1 MNRFWGHLKTITHHR
16 HLVMRGCFRMGL
28 YWQGLTHD
36 LSKYSPTEFWA
47 GAHYW
52 QGTRSPNEEEREE
65 LGYSPAWM
73 HHKGRNRHHNEY
85 WVDID
90 PKTRLYGPVEM
101 PIPDT
106 AEMFCDRVAAS
117 RVYRGRQY
125 TDAYPLEYFLRGH
138 AKDLMHPKTAERLSH
153 WLTVL
158 AEEGEEKAFALVRA
172 AVREDKA
179 RRRAEKRAR
188 RGAGHAENR
197 K

>member
-1 MNRFWGHLKTITHHR
+1 MHPFR
-16 HLVMRGCFRMGL
+16 HLFTSLRHRRGVRRVARRVGIP
-28 YWQGLTHD
+28 WRGLTHD
-36 LSKYSPTEFWA
+36 LSKFSPTEFWA

-73 HHKGRNRHHNEY
+73 HHKGRNRHHYEY